1 MWSRWLERFWQRPTR
16 GVDSHD
22 VAAFPV
28 AARRTWFLRMLLAGG
43 AAALLLAAAVSAR
56 NLDTRERGL
65 LPNGTVGVVVVDL
78 SVSIADDDYRDV
90 RRVLQR
96 LIAEDARIGLVFFSD
111 VPYELL
117 PPGTPAAEL
126 KPMLRLLVAPPLGPP
141 VNPWARVFRAGTR
154 ISPALQLA
162 KEMIERD
169 GVGNASIL
177 LVSDLE
183 TAPEDVPALVRTLDE
198 IRRSSIALRVS
209 ALAPSSD
216 ARRIFAGFVQDGA
229 FSLEQPRLE
238 SAEPA
243 PATETTTAL
252 PVGFLVLGALFF
264 LALAAYERF
273 TGRLGLPVRPR
284 KRMSA

>member
-1 MWSRWLERFWQRPTR
+1 VWSSRQERFWRRRTR

-22 VAAFPV
+22 AGAFPV
-28 AARRTWFLRMLLAGG
+28 AARRTWFLRILLAGA

-56 NLDTRERGL
+56 NLDTRESGL
-65 LPNGTVGVVVVDL
+65 LPNGTIGIVVVDL
-78 SVSIADDDYRDV
+78 SVSIADEDYREV
-90 RRVLQR
+90 RRVLRR

-126 KPMLRLLVAPPLGPP
+126 KPMLRLLVPPTFGPP
-141 VNPWARVFRAGTR
+141 VNPWARAFRAGTR

-169 GVGNASIL
+169 GVRNASIF

-183 TAPEDVPALVRTLDE
+183 TAPEDVPALVRTLAE
-198 IRRSSIALRVS
+198 IRRSSVALRVS

-216 ARRIFAGFVQDGA
+216 ARRIFEGFVQEGA
-229 FSLEQPRLE
+229 FSLAPRPE
-238 SAEPA
+238 SGAAPA

-252 PVGFLVLGALFF
+252 PVALLVLGALFF
-264 LALAAYERF
+264 LALGLHERF
-273 TGRLGLPVRPR
+273 TGRLALPTRPLTR
-284 KRMSA
+284 TLA